1 MEKTVMNN
9 ERLRILKSIETG
21 EISVEEGVRRLERL
35 GGSET
40 VEASRSGEASTLTGE
55 QAQSPSGVPIPG
67 FVHVVWR
74 VVFGV
79 GVAVL
84 AGGGFLLM
92 RAYTREGMPALPW
105 GWVLFVLGLVV
116 LLLGWW
122 LERARWFTLRLREH
136 GGPAFTIA
144 LPLPLGLV
152 VGMLRVAK
160 PFVPQLREMEADQ
173 LILAMRDELQAGRS
187 FVVNV
192 DEGEDGD
199 RVEVYFCFHHRTLSA
214 R

>member
-1 MEKTVMNN
+1 MEKMVMNN

-35 GGSET
+35 PGSESA
-40 VEASRSGEASTLTGE
+40 EASRSAETSTPPRE
-55 QAQSPSGVPIPG
+55 QAQPPSGVPIPG
-67 FVHVVWR
+67 FVHLVWR

-79 GVAVL
+79 GIAVL

-92 RAYTREGMPALPW
+92 RAYTREGMPGLTW

-116 LLLGWW
+116 SLLGWW
-122 LERARWFTLRLREH
+122 LERARWFTLRVREH

-144 LPLPLGLV
+144 LPLPLGVV
-152 VGMLRVAK
+152 VGLLRVAK
-160 PFVPQLREMEADQ
+160 PFVPQLQEMEADQ
-173 LILAMRDELQAGRS
+173 LILAMRDELQDGRS

-199 RVEVYFCFHHRTLSA
+199 RVEMYFC
-214 R
+214 